1 MTDTHRSLRAHPRP
15 AADVDL
21 LLSCARSAAALP
33 GSRLGVAS
41 LGPDRTRWWPR
52 EEFDLPSAR
61 GPIATQL
68 LPTLLARITGPVVA
82 VDLADH
88 AAAAGLSTW
97 DLEGLA
103 SAVMVPVRDSAGR
116 PCGLVAAFDRV
127 LRHWADDDVRH
138 LMSVADLLSARA
150 YSMERVSAAK
160 AIAHVATE
168 LERCVTGGRFHAL
181 VDTGRDAADATV
193 QRRASEAH
201 TMLERADVLAGRL
214 RSFIRAVGLLDAGV
228 GTFDLVSV
236 VAHAAGDAARV
247 HGVPA
252 PQVYGAESPLP
263 VAGDSREAHTAV
275 VRAVSAALAVVVP
288 DDVSLVVA
296 TRGADTATL
305 EGTVVAEVNI
315 DVRGATLGLSDL
327 SRVAA
332 GRVDTD
338 RSPFGSGRGVGV
350 SLSVTG
356 TETRLVGP
364 GIYALASPVG
374 TRVVLSWPVDLG

>member
-15 AADVDL
+15 APDADL
-21 LLSCARSAAALP
+21 LVSCARSAAALP
-33 GSRLGVAS
+33 GSRLAVAS
-41 LGPDRTRWWPR
+41 LGPDSTRWWPR
-52 EEFDLPSAR
+52 EDFDRPSAE
-61 GPIATQL
+61 GPVATRL
-68 LPTLLARITGPVVA
+68 LPTLLARITGPVIA
-82 VDLADH
+82 SDLADH

-103 SAVMVPVRDSAGR
+103 SAVVVPVRDSAGK

-127 LRHWADDDVRH
+127 LRDWSDDDVRH
-138 LMSVADLLSARA
+138 LLSVADLLAARA
-150 YSMERVSAAK
+150 RSMERVSAAK
-160 AIAHVATE
+160 AIAHVARD

-201 TMLERADVLAGRL
+201 TMLERADALAGRL
-214 RSFIRAVGLLDAGV
+214 RSF
-228 GTFDLVSV
+228 DLGAV
-236 VAHAAGDAARV
+236 VAHATGDAGRL

-252 PQVYGAESPLP
+252 PHVYGVETPVP
-263 VAGDSREAHTAV
+263 VAGVPREAHTAV
-275 VRAVSAALAVVVP
+275 VRAVSAALAVVGP
-288 DDVSLVVA
+288 EDVSVVVA
-296 TRGADTATL
+296 TRGADTASL
-305 EGTVVAEVNI
+305 EGTVVAEVKI
-315 DVRGATLGLSDL
+315 DVRAVSLGLTDL

-338 RSPFGSGRGVGV
+338 RSPLGAGRGVGV

-364 GIYALASPVG
+364 GIYTLASPSG
-374 TRVVLSWPVDLG
+374 TRIVLSWSVDLG

>member
-15 AADVDL
+15 APDADL
-21 LLSCARSAAALP
+21 LVSCARSAAALP
-33 GSRLGVAS
+33 GSRLAVAS
-41 LGPDRTRWWPR
+41 LGPDSTRWWPR
-52 EEFDLPSAR
+52 EDFDRPSAE
-61 GPIATQL
+61 GPVATQL
-68 LPTLLARITGPVVA
+68 LPTLLARITGPVIA
-82 VDLADH
+82 SDLADH

-103 SAVMVPVRDSAGR
+103 SAVVVPVRDSAGK

-127 LRHWADDDVRH
+127 LRDWSDDDVRH
-138 LMSVADLLSARA
+138 LLSVADLLAARA
-150 YSMERVSAAK
+150 RSMERVSAAK
-160 AIAHVATE
+160 AIAHVARD

-201 TMLERADVLAGRL
+201 TMLERADALAGRL
-214 RSFIRAVGLLDAGV
+214 RSFIRAAGALDAGI
-228 GTFDLVSV
+228 GTFDLVL
-236 VAHAAGDAARV
+236 

-252 PQVYGAESPLP
+252 PHVYGVETPVP
-263 VAGDSREAHTAV
+263 VAGVPREAHTAV
-275 VRAVSAALAVVVP
+275 VRAVSAALAVVGP
-288 DDVSLVVA
+288 EDVSVVVA
-296 TRGADTATL
+296 TRGADTASL
-305 EGTVVAEVNI
+305 EGTVVAEVKI
-315 DVRGATLGLSDL
+315 DVRAVSLGLTDL

-338 RSPFGSGRGVGV
+338 RSPLGAGRGVGV

-364 GIYALASPVG
+364 GIYTLASPSG
-374 TRVVLSWPVDLG
+374 TRIVLSWSVDLG